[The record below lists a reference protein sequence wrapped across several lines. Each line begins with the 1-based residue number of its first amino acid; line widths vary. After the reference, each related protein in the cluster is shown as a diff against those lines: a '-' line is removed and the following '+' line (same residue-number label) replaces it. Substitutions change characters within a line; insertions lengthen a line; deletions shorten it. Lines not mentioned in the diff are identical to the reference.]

1 MVGNNLKLQK
11 MKPIKIAFFI
21 ALMLLYACG
30 VDQLNNPIGST
41 EVPKQVTVKE
51 VVNISGASIIYYDR
65 PNDANLQYV
74 KAVWTTDDGI
84 EYNQTA
90 SFYTD
95 SVVVDGFGSEGSFK
109 VKLYSVSHGQT
120 FSAPVEVTVNPLRPP
135 YLMAYDNLQ
144 INPTFM
150 GIRVTT
156 ENETGAKLA
165 FRTFKQDLVTNEW
178 VEVGTHYTVAPSV
191 EYFNREH
198 EPDIDQNFRVQI
210 RDKWGHWSPPK
221 DVVCAPWFEMQLP
234 KNLFKEVALCNLD
247 GDGSYVPDQTGYALP
262 SNFWGHKMHSWSGSN
277 VQFTRLFDGVVGSS
291 SECYHTKPLAP
302 FPHHFTIDLGDAY
315 NLSRF
320 ILWPRS
326 DAANQFRGGHPQIVQ
341 VYGATYT
348 GSNPSELVDDIYDTN
363 AWLDLGLF
371 YLSRADGSFDPYPG
385 TNDRT
390 AEDNLIIQNGHEMT
404 MKSLDQPVRYVRVQI
419 IKTFATS
426 VHAGSTQIGEISFFG
441 SR

>member
-135 YLMAYDNLQ
+135 
-144 INPTFM
+144 
-150 GIRVTT
+150 
-156 ENETGAKLA
+156 
-165 FRTFKQDLVTNEW
+165 
-178 VEVGTHYTVAPSV
+178 
-191 EYFNREH
+191 
-198 EPDIDQNFRVQI
+198 
-210 RDKWGHWSPPK
+210 
-221 DVVCAPWFEMQLP
+221 
-234 KNLFKEVALCNLD
+234 
-247 GDGSYVPDQTGYALP
+247 
-262 SNFWGHKMHSWSGSN
+262 
-277 VQFTRLFDGVVGSS
+277 
-291 SECYHTKPLAP
+291 
-302 FPHHFTIDLGDAY
+302 
-315 NLSRF
+315 
-320 ILWPRS
+320 
-326 DAANQFRGGHPQIVQ
+326 
-341 VYGATYT
+341 
-348 GSNPSELVDDIYDTN
+348 
-363 AWLDLGLF
+363 
-371 YLSRADGSFDPYPG
+371 
-385 TNDRT
+385 
-390 AEDNLIIQNGHEMT
+390 
-404 MKSLDQPVRYVRVQI
+404 
-419 IKTFATS
+419 
-426 VHAGSTQIGEISFFG
+426 
-441 SR
+441 